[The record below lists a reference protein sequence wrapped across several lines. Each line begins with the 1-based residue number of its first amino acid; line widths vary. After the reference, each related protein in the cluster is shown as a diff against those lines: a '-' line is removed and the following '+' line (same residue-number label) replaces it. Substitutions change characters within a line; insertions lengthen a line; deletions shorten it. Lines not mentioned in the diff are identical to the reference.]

1 MIPTSSSTPGIDRS
15 SSASTSSRSSHV
27 PCSMTSASGRRCS
40 FSQRA
45 KALGASSSTASTAC
59 ATFRGFD
66 DSRAPSA
73 SPSECA
79 GSVET
84 SSTRRGGRESAY
96 AELQV
101 VLPTPPLPAKNTR
114 RGVGPGGWLAAF
126 FLFEAFNVD
135 ASDLVLRRHRQRTLL
150 RALDLANCGQHVPL
164 DVGELL
170 LGDFAEFEPHLC
182 LEQLIAQRRVVVH
195 LGLGRGDDFVEH
207 EAEAADQQRVENEH
221 DS

>member
-1 MIPTSSSTPGIDRS
+1 MIPTSSSIPGIDRS

-27 PCSMTSASGRRCS
+27 PCSITSASGRRCS

-45 KALGASSSTASTAC
+45 KALGASSSTASTAR

-73 SPSECA
+73 SPSEWA

-84 SSTRRGGRESAY
+84 SSTRRGWRDSAY

-101 VLPTPPLPAKNTR
+101 VLPTPPLPAKNTS
-114 RGVGPGGWLAAF
+114 LAAF

-150 RALDLANCGQHVPL
+150 RPLDLANCGQHVPL
-164 DVGELL
+164 DAGELL
-170 LGDFAEFEPHLC
+170 LGNFPEFEPHLR

-195 LGLGRGDDFVEH
+195 LGLGRGDDFVED
-207 EAEAADQQRVENEH
+207 EAEAADQQRVENEQ